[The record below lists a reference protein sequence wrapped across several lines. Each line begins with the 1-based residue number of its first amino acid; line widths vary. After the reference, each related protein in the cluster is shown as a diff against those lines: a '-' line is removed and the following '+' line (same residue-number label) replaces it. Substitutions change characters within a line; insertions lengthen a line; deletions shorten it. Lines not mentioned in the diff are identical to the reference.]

1 MGGAGAADRAGGEP
15 RRGRRRRTGP
25 RLSAAGAAKA
35 RGVRGVGGRGRGL
48 QGRPGATVAGAGGG
62 RHCGGW
68 GSHDVEW
75 TVGAAGGT
83 KKQRETG

>member
-1 MGGAGAADRAGGEP
+1 MGGAGVADRAGGEP
-15 RRGRRRRTGP
+15 RRGRRTGP
-25 RLSAAGAAKA
+25 RLSAAGAARA

-48 QGRPGATVAGAGGG
+48 KGRPGATVAGAGGC

-68 GSHDVEW
+68 GSHGVEW
-75 TVGAAGGT
+75 TAGADGGT